1 MGVMMLRFGRRGNN
15 EANTGNGV
23 ERYEKA
29 GKEAKKGLAM
39 IMEAIDENNLEA
51 AKEGMEMA
59 WEGVK
64 QMCDISKEM
73 KQQYGE
79 RRYNNRDGMNG
90 RDGMNSR
97 GEDWNERDDEWM
109 ERRMRD
115 SRGRYM

>member
-1 MGVMMLRFGRRGNN
+1 MGYMMMRFGRRGND
-15 EANTGNGV
+15 EANKGGGV
-23 ERYEKA
+23 EQYEKA

-39 IMEAIDENNLEA
+39 IMEAIEENNLQS

-79 RRYNNRDGMNG
+79 RRYDTRG
-90 RDGMNSR
+90 GMNSR

>member
-1 MGVMMLRFGRRGNN
+1 MGVMMMRFGSRGNA
-15 EANTGNGV
+15 EAKKGGGV

-59 WEGVK
+59 WMGVK

-79 RRYNNRDGMNG
+79 RSYNNRDGMNG
-90 RDGMNSR
+90 RV
-97 GEDWNERDDEWM
+97 EEWNERDDEWM

-115 SRGRYM
+115 SMGRFK

>member
-1 MGVMMLRFGRRGNN
+1 MGVMMLRFGKRGNN
-15 EANTGNGV
+15 EAKNGSGV
-23 ERYEKA
+23 EQYEKA

-39 IMEAIDENNLEA
+39 IMEAIEENNLEA

-79 RRYNNRDGMNG
+79 RRYDTRG
-90 RDGMNSR
+90 GMNSR
-97 GEDWNERDDEWM
+97 GEDWNERDEDWM
-109 ERRMRD
+109 ERRVRD